1 MKRSK
6 LLLGPMRVPFLILA
20 PVCVLVGVGV
30 AAWRAES
37 INAWEVVLTFIGG
50 LAAHISVNALN
61 EYFDFASGLDSR
73 TRRTPFSGGSG
84 TLQEHPE
91 LAPWALI
98 IGTVAA
104 AITAAIGVYFLIAEG
119 WGILPVG
126 VLGLLDIVVYT
137 LWITRHPVLC
147 LVSPGLGFGIL
158 MVMGIDF
165 VLTGSYSW
173 SGFFASLVPFF
184 LVNNLLLLNQFPDA
198 EADETV
204 GRKHLPIVVGKRAS
218 SIVYGLFLFAAYL
231 SITIGVLTSHLPP
244 MALLVFV
251 SAPLAAVLAVN
262 AYRHAEDLE
271 RLMPSLGLN
280 VLLNLVAPV
289 LVAIGLFLG

>member
-91 LAPWALI
+91 LAPWALA
-98 IGTVAA
+98 IGSIAGA
-104 AITAAIGVYFLIAEG
+104 LTAAIGVYFLIVKG
-119 WGILPVG
+119 WALLPVG
-126 VLGLLDIVVYT
+126 ILGLLDIIVYT
-137 LWITRHPVLC
+137 TWITRHPLLC
-147 LVSPGLGFGIL
+147 LTSPGLGFGIL
-158 MVMGIDF
+158 MVMGVDF
-165 VLTGSYSW
+165 VLAGSYSW
-173 SGFFASLVPFF
+173 AGFFVSLLPFF

-198 EADETV
+198 EADQTV
-204 GRKHLPIVVGKRAS
+204 GRKHLPIVVGKRVS

-231 SITIGVLTSHLPP
+231 SIVIGVVTSYLPP
-244 MALLVFV
+244 MALLVLV
-251 SAPLAAVLAVN
+251 SAPVAAILVVN
-262 AYRHAEDLE
+262 AYRYAEDLE

-280 VLLNLVAPV
+280 VLLNIVAPV
-289 LVAIGLFLG
+289 LLAVGLFLG